1 MIVIR
6 YNLTFIANLVGVVSP
21 NLDGAEIGRYMG

>member
-21 NLDGAEIGRYMG
+21 NLAGADIGRYMG